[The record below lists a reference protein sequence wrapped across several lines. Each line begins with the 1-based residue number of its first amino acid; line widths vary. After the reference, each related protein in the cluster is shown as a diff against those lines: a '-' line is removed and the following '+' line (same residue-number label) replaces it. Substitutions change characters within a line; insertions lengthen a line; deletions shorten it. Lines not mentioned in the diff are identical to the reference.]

1 LTFIKKCWRIM
12 FVSYSPETANIKHI
26 FLIIGPFGSLII
38 FVCKIKIFL
47 SSLFSI
53 KSPRQQKMLLLNL
66 SRYFISSSTKYL
78 FISNLFQKWIFCSK
92 LFEISSTEKANY
104 LFAVQFLATIRKLLL
119 FLNQSNSCY
128 AIKFCKGK
136 NNAKNYD
143 RHLTEEL

>member
-1 LTFIKKCWRIM
+1 MTFIKKCWRIM
-12 FVSYSPETANIKHI
+12 FVSFSPETANTKHI
-26 FLIIGPFGSLII
+26 FFNNRTVWFFDHFRLQNQNFPFIS
-38 FVCKIKIFL
+38 
-47 SSLFSI
+47 FSI

-66 SRYFISSSTKYL
+66 RRYFISSSTKYL

-119 FLNQSNSCY
+119 LLNQSNSCY

-136 NNAKNYD
+136 INAKNYD